1 LKLNLKEVFL
11 ALISGLLTALSFPK
25 FSFSFL
31 IWISFIPLLFVIY
44 RKKTK
49 KAFLLGFIAGFANY
63 ALLIYWIPS
72 VPAHYG
78 NVPYFLSFL
87 IFILFISI
95 LALFWASFAWLF
107 AFFSSYSPR
116 FGFIISPFIWVSLE
130 YILTYFLTGFPW
142 CLVGYA
148 QYRNLYLIQIASIT
162 GVYGV
167 SFIILLFN
175 SYFVLSI
182 KERKRRPFIIAIII
196 TAIVYLY
203 GFYCLEK
210 SFKNEDA
217 LRVGIIQGNV
227 PSEINWQELTTRE
240 ILNLFNEHLLLTIK
254 ASSEGAKLVIWPE
267 FTVPFCLS
275 CPEPIQL
282 HFKNGLFNLCK
293 KKKIYVLIGSIEM
306 EENNGKI
313 NYYNSAL
320 LLSEKGI
327 LSRYSKIHLVPFG
340 EYVPFKKILFFVE
353 KISHAIG
360 ELTPGRSISLHE
372 FNSYKFASP
381 ICYEIIFPNLVRK
394 FVKKGANFLVT
405 ITNDGWYGRSSAP
418 YQHFSMAVLRA
429 VENRRYLVRSATTG
443 VSGIIDPYGRI
454 IKKSKLMTKTFLV
467 TDIYALNKKTFYT
480 LYGDRFAFICIG
492 ITISLLIGNFIRKI
506 FEKLNRKI

>member
-1 LKLNLKEVFL
+1 LKLNLKEIFL
-11 ALISGLLTALSFPK
+11 ALSSGILTALSFPK
-25 FSFSFL
+25 FSLSFL
-31 IWISFIPLLFVIY
+31 IWISFIPLFFILY
-44 RKKTK
+44 KKNLK
-49 KAFLLGFIAGFANY
+49 KAFFIGFIAGFSYY

-78 NVPYFLSFL
+78 NVPYVLSFL
-87 IFILFISI
+87 IFILFVSI
-95 LALFWASFAWLF
+95 LALFWSAFSWVF
-107 AFFSSYSPR
+107 AFFSSFSPKL
-116 FGFIISPFIWVSLE
+116 GFILVPFIWISLE

-142 CLVGYA
+142 CLIGYA
-148 QYRNLYLIQIASIT
+148 QYKNLYLIQIASIT
-162 GVYGV
+162 GVYGI

-175 SYFVLSI
+175 SLFVLSI
-182 KERKRRPFIIAIII
+182 KEKKRNPFIITVIII
-196 TAIVYLY
+196 VIAYLY
-203 GFYCLEK
+203 GFFTLKNSFEK
-210 SFKNEDA
+210 KDLIRA
-217 LRVGIIQGNV
+217 GVIQGNV
-227 PSEINWQELTTRE
+227 PSEINWQELTTKE
-240 ILNLFNEHLLLTIK
+240 ILNLFHEHLELTEK
-254 ASSEGAKLVIWPE
+254 ASSKGAELIIWPE

-275 CPEPIQL
+275 CPEPIQIY
-282 HFKNGLFNLCK
+282 FKENLIKLCK
-293 KKKIYVLIGSIEM
+293 KEKIHVLIGSIELK
-306 EENNGKI
+306 EQNG
-313 NYYNSAL
+313 NTDYYNSAL
-320 LLSEKGI
+320 LLSDKGI
-327 LSRYSKIHLVPFG
+327 LSQYAKIHLVPFG

-360 ELTPGRSISLHE
+360 ELAPGRSINLHE

-454 IKKSKLMTKTFLV
+454 IKKSELMTKTFLV

-480 LYGDRFAFICIG
+480 LYGDRFAFICMG
-492 ITISLLIGNFIRKI
+492 ITISLLIGILFKKFLRS
-506 FEKLNRKI
+506 